1 MLGDAPPAERPLLR
15 PGARGPAV
23 LELKRALVLWAERHG
38 APRFALGTGYGKAAA
53 VAVRAFQEEAG
64 LVADALVG
72 PGTWAALD
80 AVVQAS
86 APALR
91 PPLPTAVSFPADGYP
106 PASGWSGLQPWI
118 APQVRA
124 ICDRFG
130 LRLGAGWGGHP
141 PHARRSDHR
150 WGGACDL
157 VGPRDG
163 MAACSLWAD
172 GLRAAPWRR
181 DAVFRWV
188 GGPAAD
194 ADGPEPGH
202 LDHVHLSW
210 FREGP
215 ATTVFGTAGF
225 S

>member
-1 MLGDAPPAERPLLR
+1 M
-15 PGARGPAV
+15 
-23 LELKRALVLWAERHG
+23 
-38 APRFALGTGYGKAAA
+38 
-53 VAVRAFQEEAG
+53 RAFQAEAG
-64 LVADALVG
+64 LEPDGVVG
-72 PGTWAALD
+72 PETRAALE
-80 AVVQAS
+80 AVVQAAS
-86 APALR
+86 PELRPAL
-91 PPLPTAVSFPADGYP
+91 PTEVSFPAHAYP
-106 PASGWSGLQPWI
+106 PAPGWLGLQPWI
-118 APQVRA
+118 APQARA

-130 LRLGAGWGGHP
+130 LRLSAGWGRHP

-157 VGPRDG
+157 VGAR
-163 MAACSLWAD
+163 AALVACTLWAD
-172 GLRAAPWRR
+172 GLRADPWCRG
-181 DAVFRWV
+181 AVFRWV
-188 GGPAAD
+188 GGPAPD

>member
-1 MLGDAPPAERPLLR
+1 M
-15 PGARGPAV
+15 
-23 LELKRALVLWAERHG
+23 
-38 APRFALGTGYGKAAA
+38 
-53 VAVRAFQEEAG
+53 RAFQKDAG
-64 LVADALVG
+64 LDRDGVVG
-72 PGTWAALD
+72 PQTRAALD
-80 AVVQAS
+80 AVVQAVLPRMR
-86 APALR
+86 PAL
-91 PPLPTAVSFPADGYP
+91 PTVVSFPADAYP
-106 PASGWSGLQPWI
+106 PATGWLGLQPWI

-130 LRLGAGWGGHP
+130 LRLSAGWGGHP

-157 VGPRDG
+157 VGPRDE
-163 MAACSLWAD
+163 MVACTLWAG
-172 GLRAAPWRR
+172 GLRADPWRR
-181 DAVFRWV
+181 GAVFRWV

-210 FREGP
+210 FRKGP
-215 ATTVFGTAGF
+215 ATTVFGTPGF